1 MSSASTLIGQVLG
14 SYRIVARLGAGGMG
28 EVYRARDE
36 RLDREVAVKTLPAA
50 FCGDEEKLRRFEQ
63 EGRALA
69 ALSDPNLLAIYDIGT
84 QNGSPY
90 IVSELLEGETLR
102 TRLMSGPISFH
113 RAVDFS
119 MQIVRGLM
127 AAHEKRMVHRDL
139 KPENIFITHEG
150 RVKILDFGLAKLG
163 QVEQPPGSSDA
174 ATLLT
179 TTGSVLG
186 TAGYMSPEQVRGQTV
201 DHRTDIFA
209 FGAIL
214 YEMLTGKRAF
224 HGATTADTISAI
236 LKEEPPDVWETNP
249 NIPPTT
255 AHIVRHCLEKRPE
268 ERFQSARDLLF
279 DLGTLSSVSSAPSS
293 ISRRIA
299 VEQPRDLRFLWAA
312 LGVLLLLAVAG
323 GSYLLGKRIERP
335 LPSYHQITF
344 RRGSIW
350 SGRFTSDAH
359 TIVYGA
365 AWAGN
370 PSDIFS
376 TRPESTES
384 RSLSFQNTD
393 LLGVSVRGE
402 MAVLLN
408 RRPVVRF
415 VSQGT
420 LARVPLAGGAPREI
434 VNDVQQAD
442 WSPDGSQLAIVHHVG
457 RVVRLE
463 FPIGKTLFETT
474 GWLSYPRF
482 SPNGDRIAFMEHS
495 NLGDD
500 RGWVSIVDLTGRKR
514 RISRE
519 FSSEQGLAWSARGD
533 EVWFT
538 ASLSGEPFVL
548 YSVTL
553 GGKEHAVDRVPT
565 NLMLHDIAR
574 DGTALLSSDKYST
587 PIIALPPGQNT
598 EQDISSLDGIGVF
611 DMSADGKT
619 FLFQYYGEGSGSN
632 YTSYLG
638 KTDGSPPVRLGDGAS
653 IALSPDGKW
662 ALTII
667 NEPRQTV
674 LLPTGAGEIRHLER
688 KGLEESGD
696 GAWSPDSRHVVFTA
710 SAPGKPPRTYIQDI
724 EGGAPVPLT
733 PDGITG
739 TRISPDDKYLLATGA
754 TGRQVLFALKVD
766 TTLEVK
772 GLQKDEVVIRWSQE
786 SPWLYAYD
794 PPTSTLYKVDP
805 FTGRRELL
813 RKIVP
818 SDPAGISS
826 PPKVYLSADGKAYV
840 YSFERYL
847 SELYLVRNLGQK

>member
-1 MSSASTLIGQVLG
+1 MSSTSSLVGQVLG
-14 SYRIVARLGAGGMG
+14 NYRIVARLGAGGMG

-36 RLDREVAVKTLPAA
+36 RLDREVAIKTLPAA
-50 FCGDEEKLRRFEQ
+50 FCGDEEKLRRFQQ

-69 ALSDPNLLAIYDIGT
+69 ALNDPNLLAIYDVGT

-102 TRLMSGPISFH
+102 TRLMSGPIAFH
-113 RAVDFS
+113 RATEFS

-139 KPENIFITHEG
+139 KPENIFITNEG

-163 QVEQPPGSSDA
+163 QVEQVSGGSDA

-179 TTGSVLG
+179 STGSVLG
-186 TAGYMSPEQVRGQTV
+186 TAGYMSPEQVRGQVV

-209 FGAIL
+209 LGAIF

-224 HGATTADTISAI
+224 QGATTADTISAI
-236 LKEEPPDVWETNP
+236 LKEEPPDIWETTQ
-249 NIPPTT
+249 NIPPATS
-255 AHIVRHCLEKRPE
+255 HIIRHCLEKRPE

-279 DLGTLSSVSSAPSS
+279 DLGTLSTLSAAGTSTV
-293 ISRRIA
+293 SRRLA
-299 VEQPRDLRFLWAA
+299 VAPPRDLRPLWGA
-312 LGVLLLLAVAG
+312 LGVLLILAVLAAG
-323 GSYLLGKRIERP
+323 FLVGKRMERP

-350 SGRFTSDAH
+350 SARFTSDAH

-393 LLGVSVRGE
+393 LLGVSSTGE

-408 RRPVVRF
+408 RHPMVRF

-420 LARVPLAGGAPREI
+420 LAQVPLAGGAPREI
-434 VNDVQQAD
+434 VNDVEQAD
-442 WSPDGSQLAIVHHVG
+442 WSPDGQLAIVHHVG
-457 RVVRLE
+457 RGVRLE
-463 FPIGKTLFETT
+463 FPVGKVLFETT
-474 GWLSYPRF
+474 GWISYPRF
-482 SPNGDRIAFMEHS
+482 SPKGDRIAFMEHG
-495 NLGDD
+495 NPGDD
-500 RGWVSIVDLTGRKR
+500 RGWVSVVDLSGRKQR
-514 RISRE
+514 LSRE
-519 FSSEQGLAWSARGD
+519 FASEQGLAWSAGGD

-538 ASLSGEPFVL
+538 ASRSGEPFVL

-553 GGKEHAVDRVPT
+553 GGQERAVDRVPT

-574 DGTALLSSDKYST
+574 DGTALVSSDKYTT
-587 PIIALPPGQNT
+587 PIIVLAPGQSA

-611 DMSADGKT
+611 DMSDDGKT
-619 FLFQYYGEGSGSN
+619 FLFQYYGEGSGNN

-638 KTDGSPPVRLGDGAS
+638 KADGTPPVRLGEGAS

-667 NEPRQTV
+667 NEPRQVV
-674 LLPTGAGEIRHLER
+674 LLPTGAGEIRHLDR
-688 KGLEESGD
+688 KGLEETGD
-696 GAWSPDSRHVVFTA
+696 GAWAPDSRHVVFSA
-710 SAPGKPPRTYIQDI
+710 SLPGKPPRTYMQDI
-724 EGGAPVPLT
+724 EGGSPVPLT
-733 PDGITG
+733 PEGITG
-739 TRISPDDKYLLATGA
+739 SRMSPDAKYLLAANAAGEMI
-754 TGRQVLFALKVD
+754 LFPLSGGVPVA
-766 TTLEVK
+766 VK
-772 GLQKDEVVIRWSQE
+772 GLQKDEGVIRWSKGA
-786 SPWLYAYD
+786 PGLYVYHA
-794 PPTSTLYKVDP
+794 PSATLYKVDP

-813 RKIVP
+813 RRIVP

-826 PPKVYLSADGKAYV
+826 PPKVCVSADAKAYV

-847 SELYLVRNLGQK
+847 SELYLVRGLRR